1 MSTETV
7 AAPRQPGRPSLKTAG
22 GTLAGWL
29 PPLIATAAAIL
40 SWLLGWRGVDL
51 PAQIYRVSLFHRAGL
66 TLWDSQWYGGHWTL
80 DYSVIFPPLAG
91 VLGLTTTAAL
101 SACGAALAFDRLVV
115 DHFGPSGRVGS
126 VLFAVGTTVQLA
138 IGQLPFLLGEA
149 LALGACWAAARRRW
163 PLAVI
168 LGLLAALSSPL
179 AGAFLGLAIVAWLL
193 AAWPKRPWE
202 PALILAAI
210 ALPIVI
216 TAVLF
221 PGQGGFPY
229 PPLDFVVELGIALV
243 MAFIVPRGQRILHVA
258 VVLYVLATV
267 ASFVIPSPIGGNV
280 GRLAE
285 CAAIP
290 LGACVLWPR
299 RKLLLVVVAI
309 PIALLQWTPAW
320 GAMTSNRSDP
330 STHEEYY
337 RPLVAELRKHP
348 QPLGRV
354 EVVPTRFHW
363 EAAYVAPQIPL
374 ARGWERQLDL
384 ADNPL
389 FYDADRLDAAS
400 YQAWLIDNGVRFV
413 ALSDA
418 PLDFAGVNEA
428 RLVDAGVP
436 GLVPAWSNAHW
447 RVYAVVGSTGIVT
460 GPARVTG
467 MSAESIDLETTA
479 AGSVS
484 LRVRFNRYWTV
495 TSGTACVSEGPDK
508 WIVLQVMGPERI
520 TLNLRFAPTNQ
531 DRSSSC
537 PDGARGP

>member
-1 MSTETV
+1 L
-7 AAPRQPGRPSLKTAG
+7 P
-22 GTLAGWL
+22 GWL
-29 PPLIATAAAIL
+29 PPLIAAAAAIL

-80 DYSVIFPPLAG
+80 DYTVIFPPVAG
-91 VLGLTTTAAL
+91 VLGLTTTAAV
-101 SACGAALAFDRLVV
+101 SAGGAALAFDRLVV

-163 PLAVI
+163 PLAVV
-168 LGLLAALSSPL
+168 LGLLATLSSPL
-179 AGAFLGLAIVAWLL
+179 AGAFLGLAIAAWLL
-193 AAWPKRPWE
+193 AEWPRRAWE
-202 PALILAAI
+202 PVLILAAV

-216 TAVLF
+216 TAVVF

-229 PPLDFVVELGIALV
+229 PPLDFVVELGVALV
-243 MAFIVPRGQRILHVA
+243 IAFIVPRGQRVLHTA
-258 VVLYVLATV
+258 AILYVLATV

-299 RKLLLVVVAI
+299 RKLLLVVVAV

-320 GAMTSNRSDP
+320 GAMTSNRSAP
-330 STHEEYY
+330 STHEDYY
-337 RPLVAELRKHP
+337 QPLVAELTKHP

-354 EVVPTRFHW
+354 EVVPTAFHW

-389 FYDADRLDAAS
+389 FYDADRLDAAA
-400 YQAWLIDNGVRFV
+400 YRAWLMDNGVRFV

-418 PLDFAGVNEA
+418 PLDFAGVEEA

-447 RVYAVVGSTGIVT
+447 RVFAVAGSTGIVS
-460 GPARVTG
+460 GPARLSG
-467 MSAESIDLETTA
+467 MSAERIDLDATA
-479 AGSVS
+479 AGSVT

-495 TSGTACVSEGPDK
+495 TSGTACMSEGPDK
-508 WIVLQVMGPERI
+508 WIVLHVMGQERV
-520 TLNLRFAPTNQ
+520 TLELRFAPSDP
-531 DRSSSC
+531 DRSSGC
-537 PDGARGP
+537 TDEAQGP